1 MNMKFFV
8 FTLNIA
14 LIASSNYAAAD
25 NDNDGNNDGGI
36 NMLRGVLPHL
46 KKMKDNNVN
55 VQANDGDKKQ
65 TPIGFHLKCNKNSQC
80 SEDSECH
87 RGWVCIEQYNRCCHV
102 NPR

>member
-25 NDNDGNNDGGI
+25 NDNDVNNDGGI

-46 KKMKDNNVN
+46 KKMKDNNVIN

-65 TPIGFHLKCNKNSQC
+65 SPIGFHLECNKNSRC
-80 SEDSECH
+80 SEDSECQQ
-87 RGWVCIEQYNRCCHV
+87 GWVCIEQYNRCCRV
-102 NPR
+102 KD